1 MENINIRLPDA
12 QVRELD
18 QQVSRL
24 HYSSRSEFVREA
36 LRRMIE
42 NQMGLS
48 DETVKAIGIAR
59 GQKSVSHA
67 QLKKKL
73 SL

>member
-18 QQVSRL
+18 QQVGML

-42 NQMGLS
+42 NHMGLS
-48 DETVKAIGIAR
+48 DETVKAIDEAR
-59 GQKSVSHA
+59 SQKSVSHA

>member
-1 MENINIRLPDA
+1 VENINIRLPDA

-36 LRRMIE
+36 LRMMIE

-48 DETVKAIGIAR
+48 DETVKAIGEAR